1 MTFPGIEHDPQAPQV
16 NPDMLAVEE
25 RRREREAEYG
35 VWVAVQDIPWGTVLA
50 AIPGMPVPASTVERL
65 KWDELGLVAK
75 RDSKAGR
82 EVLERTGTATTE
94 ERQRWAA
101 QAAAEKKAAAE
112 KPAAE
117 KAEAEKPAEKAAD
130 KTARTTTTTTEGAR

>member
-65 KWDELGLVAK
+65 KWNELGLVAK

-101 QAAAEKKAAAE
+101 QDKAAAE
-112 KPAAE
+112 KAAEAE
-117 KAEAEKPAEKAAD
+117 KAARATAEKPAEK
-130 KTARTTTTTTEGAR
+130 TAPKKTTTTTEGAR